1 MLLQIGVLGLS
12 AYGLYRYCYKEE
24 VKFKGILREVCEKG
38 QGFFNRQMETLKLQE
53 LQVKDYGYEALIGVP
68 YGLSFEFL
76 QEKLDL
82 FKTNFGAIDITMKR
96 CKSSSMVHMTIITKP
111 LEDLKY
117 KPIKTKVNEIYV
129 GYTHKDH
136 VIVNLDSFN
145 NVLIA
150 GCQGTGKSRL
160 LLAILTNIITQNDN
174 VDLYFAQVRKSDLR
188 VFEDCKQVKYFSK
201 SLEGTCKLL
210 KYLDEKVCIEREKL
224 IDRYTKR
231 GIYNITDYNKRF
243 KTKQLSRI
251 IIALDEFSFF
261 MPNATDPANKKKL
274 KNKCIDHIVNIVRAG
289 RSSGLTIITSLQKPT
304 KNSIQSDIKTLIAT
318 RISFKQMD
326 IPSSVAVLNNGNA
339 VNLDTREAIVQT
351 NNEERIKVPFID
363 HDILMKY
370 IKGSIEKEHKY
381 INLPI
386 EENNIKIPKMNLKPV
401 RETKNKKMTNTITN
415 NKKVAINSN
424 MEQAKEIAIEKIKEN
439 GIIDLSK
446 FKKVN
451 DRC

>member
-1 MLLQIGVLGLS
+1 MLWEIGVLSLS
-12 AYGLYRYCYKEE
+12 AYGLYRHYYREE
-24 VKFKGILREVCEKG
+24 IKFKETLREICEKG

-53 LQVKDYGYEALIGVP
+53 LEVKKYGYDALIGVP
-68 YGLSFEFL
+68 YGISFESI
-76 QEKLDL
+76 QGKLDL
-82 FKTNFGAIDITMKR
+82 FKTNFGAIEIIMKR
-96 CKSSSMVHMTIITKP
+96 YKGSMIYMTIITKP
-111 LEDLKY
+111 FEELKY
-117 KPIKTKVNEIYV
+117 RPIQTKVNEIYV

-136 VIVNLDSFN
+136 VIINLDSFN

-201 SLEGTCKLL
+201 TLEDTCKLL
-210 KYLDEKVCIEREKL
+210 KYLDEKICIEREKL

-243 KTKQLSRI
+243 KDKQLSRI

-261 MPNATDPANKKKL
+261 MPNATDPADKKKL
-274 KNKCIDHIVNIVRAG
+274 KNQCIDHIVNIVRVG

-304 KNSIQSDIKTLIAT
+304 KNSIPTDIKTLIAT

-339 VNLDTREAIVQT
+339 VNLDVREAIVQT
-351 NNEERIKVPFID
+351 NQEEHIKVPFIE
-363 HDILMKY
+363 HKILMQY
-370 IKGSIEKEHKY
+370 IKDSIEKNHEY
-381 INLPI
+381 TTLPS
-386 EENNIKIPKMNLKPV
+386 EVSNIKLPKTHLKAH
-401 RETKNKKMTNTITN
+401 RETKFGKTTNNIAN
-415 NKKVAINSN
+415 NKKVATNSN
-424 MEQAKEIAIEKIKEN
+424 NEHKKGFIIDSNKEN
-439 GIIDLSK
+439 GIIDLNK
-446 FKKVN
+446 FKKVEK
-451 DRC
+451 C